1 MNVFRKYLVRKPLY
15 FAAVTV
21 LLVAAIA
28 FSSLGFSAW
37 YAAGKQLDEA
47 DSGYTSIAVPYN
59 EEFPGFMPSVS
70 EYPMR
75 TTFDLDRLLEDAP
88 VEASIDRRVVLGAYI
103 EGTASLTT
111 EVFGYVE
118 GYLNLNYDVELDEPY
133 NMSVLAVRCEEVTTE
148 AFESYGEQYD
158 SEGNLLSAETKTR
171 FLHRAVFTVE
181 DVLCRLGR
189 RFDYSDQIEIT
200 TDVGNAEGMSP
211 FEAGKTYIVRGRSYE
226 SGFFALDNGAADGG
240 LAEVSSNGLVYSV
253 PEEGILPLYAE
264 YTGDLWEYLEG
275 EGRIWL
281 DEVIPAVELNYSAAK
296 LMLTDNVYSM
306 YWFNTGDASILEG
319 RPFTREEYS
328 SGADVCLVSLHYAQH
343 NGLQIGDQLRMEL
356 YHPAVD
362 SFQSAAIDEAGN
374 FVAGETGDRTFLE
387 MNPCYPDNALGL
399 TKTYTIVG
407 VYTAPTDARGTFAF
421 GEDVI
426 FAPKQS
432 VPKAEAFEMEGENI
446 PLLTSLMIENGT
458 SAEFEAYLEEQGWE
472 GSCLYF
478 DQGYS

>member
-148 AFESYGEQYD
+148 AFESYG
-158 SEGNLLSAETKTR
+158 
-171 FLHRAVFTVE
+171 V
-181 DVLCRLGR
+181 
-189 RFDYSDQIEIT
+189 
-200 TDVGNAEGMSP
+200 
-211 FEAGKTYIVRGRSYE
+211 
-226 SGFFALDNGAADGG
+226 
-240 LAEVSSNGLVYSV
+240 
-253 PEEGILPLYAE
+253 
-264 YTGDLWEYLEG
+264 
-275 EGRIWL
+275 
-281 DEVIPAVELNYSAAK
+281 
-296 LMLTDNVYSM
+296 
-306 YWFNTGDASILEG
+306 
-319 RPFTREEYS
+319 
-328 SGADVCLVSLHYAQH
+328 
-343 NGLQIGDQLRMEL
+343 
-356 YHPAVD
+356 
-362 SFQSAAIDEAGN
+362 
-374 FVAGETGDRTFLE
+374 
-387 MNPCYPDNALGL
+387 
-399 TKTYTIVG
+399 
-407 VYTAPTDARGTFAF
+407 
-421 GEDVI
+421 
-426 FAPKQS
+426 
-432 VPKAEAFEMEGENI
+432 
-446 PLLTSLMIENGT
+446 
-458 SAEFEAYLEEQGWE
+458 
-472 GSCLYF
+472 
-478 DQGYS
+478 